1 VRSGLLGALIVA
13 APFCFG
19 CDHPQNAASQPIA
32 AEAPPA
38 VADKPFVAK
47 GTINL
52 DLDGGSYEIKPGADS
67 HIRVALSGT
76 IGNAKADIAI
86 DGNHA
91 DVKVKDTPH
100 NNFHAV
106 VDVPAEADIVVRLAA
121 GELTIGPVTG
131 NKDVES
137 YAGNVEVTVS
147 HPEDYAR
154 VDTAVKAGEIDAAPF
169 GGRKSG
175 LLQEF
180 TWSGSGKYTLRA
192 HLGAGN
198 LVIGK

>member
-1 VRSGLLGALIVA
+1 MPLAL
-13 APFCFG
+13 FG
-19 CDHPQNAASQPIA
+19 CDQPQSSTTQTSA
-32 AEAPPA
+32 AEAAAP
-38 VADKPFVAK
+38 VDKPFVAA

-52 DLDGGSYEIKPGADS
+52 DLDGGAYEIKPGADS

-76 IGNAKADIAI
+76 IGNARADIAI
-86 DGNHA
+86 DGSRA

-106 VDVPAEADIVVRLAA
+106 IEVPAQSDIVVRLAA
-121 GELTIGPVTG
+121 GELKVGAVTG

-137 YAGNVEVTVS
+137 YAGNVNVTVA
-147 HPEDYAR
+147 HADDYAR

-169 GGRKSG
+169 GGSKSG

-180 TWSGSGKYTLRA
+180 TWSGGGKYTLRA

-198 LVIGK
+198 LVLAK